1 MIVAGNSGGYIARV
15 NRVTGTYRNGSVVL
29 DQSVDWPDGMPVKV
43 MSEVI
48 MPSAGEREGMDQCF
62 DGSPCEDTPEAL
74 HSWIEWFDSLKPVLT
89 GQELERFKSDL
100 RVARDEQKELLPKWQ
115 ARIHKLLK

>member
-1 MIVAGNSGGYIARV
+1 MEASGHSEIVARNSSEYIARM

-29 DQSVDWPDGMPVKV
+29 DQPVDWPDGMPVNV

-62 DGSPCEDTPEAL
+62 DGSLCEDTPEAMQRWL
-74 HSWIEWFDSLKPVLT
+74 EWFDSLKPVLR
-89 GQELERFKSDL
+89 GQELERFDAGL
-100 RVARDEQKELLPKWQ
+100 RAAHGQMFAPTPRKT
-115 ARIHKLLK
+115 